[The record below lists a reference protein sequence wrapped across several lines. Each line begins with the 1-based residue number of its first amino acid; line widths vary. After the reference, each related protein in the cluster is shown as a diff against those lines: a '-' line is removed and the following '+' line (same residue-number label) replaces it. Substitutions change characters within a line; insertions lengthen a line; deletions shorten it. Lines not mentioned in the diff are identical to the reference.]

1 MKESLENIDDLIGKY
16 LAKEA
21 SAAEVQAVE
30 EWIAEND
37 LNRSYFSQ
45 VQLIFDKAAAVRE
58 VQQFNTD
65 AAWEK
70 VKSNL
75 KNGKQV
81 HITPARSLHSEM
93 FWYRVAAA
101 VIIVVGVGFFLLR
114 GDLSEDNSFRVLA
127 ENKAVADTLPNGSDV
142 FLNKNTKL
150 DYAYDK
156 TTKTHEVKLKGE
168 AYFNVKNSKR
178 EQFIINAGDVF
189 IKDIG
194 TSFNVKAYPNSDE
207 VEVLVEEGE
216 IVFYT
221 ADNPGIHLKESGKAV
236 YNRTTRAFKVEQP
249 EPNITAYKTKFFVF
263 TATNLQTMAAQLNEV
278 YDKKLIIPDHLR
290 SCTITVSFRDEN
302 LEEIAA
308 VVAETLGLTYTEQA
322 DSINFDGKGCE

>member
-21 SAAEVQAVE
+21 SADEIRAVE
-30 EWIAEND
+30 KWLSESEV
-37 LNRSYFSQ
+37 NRVYFSQ
-45 VQLIFDKAAAVRE
+45 VQLIFDKAAAVKE

-70 VKSNL
+70 VKNNL

-81 HITPARSLHSEM
+81 HIAPRSLHREM

-101 VIIVVGVGFFLLR
+101 VIIIAGVGFFLLR
-114 GDLSEDNSFRVLA
+114 DNLSGNRPVRVFA
-127 ENKAVADTLPNGSDV
+127 ENKAVADTLPNGSEV
-142 FLNKNTKL
+142 FLNKNTRL
-150 DYAYDK
+150 EYAYDK
-156 TTKTHEVKLKGE
+156 STKTHEVKLKGE

-178 EQFIINAGDVF
+178 EQFVINAGDVF

-194 TSFNVKAYPNSDE
+194 TSFNVKAYPGSDE

-221 ADNPGIHLKESGKAV
+221 DDNPGIHLKESGKAV
-236 YNRTTRAFKVEQP
+236 YNRSTRTFKVEQP

-263 TATNLQTMAAQLNEV
+263 SGTDLQTMATQLNEV
-278 YDKKLIIPDHLR
+278 YDKKIVIPDHLR
-290 SCTITVSFRDEN
+290 RCMITASFKDEN

-308 VVAETLGLTYTEQA
+308 VIAETLGLTYTNQG
-322 DSINFDGKGCE
+322 DSIIFDGKGCE